1 MEETVLSKEKAA
13 LSKIA
18 SIDIEVNE
26 RDAIYS
32 IGAVFA
38 ERQWCR
44 KGHFNVDQALQE
56 LDSFVRDASFLLGHN
71 LLSHDLPVL
80 NQHAADLHLHK
91 KLVIDTLFLSPL
103 AFPENPYHRLV
114 KNYKLLRDA
123 VNDPV
128 ADARLAMQLFRDQ
141 CGAFQR
147 GNADLLSFYA
157 WCFSG
162 NVLYAGLQQV
172 FVHLGAKKL
181 PAGQVADTWARLL
194 NEKVCQTAMQ
204 RIASDVLPRAEK
216 CDSLA
221 YCVAWL
227 QVAGGNSILPP
238 WVHLQFPDVANILRQ
253 LRDVPCRAPA
263 CQWCRENHNAEKQL
277 QDYFGYP
284 AFREEPAT
292 IEGNSLQKA
301 IVEHA
306 MLGRPCLAIL
316 PTSGGKSLCFQL
328 PALMRFYRRGVLT
341 LVISPLQALM
351 KDQVDNL
358 RSKTGTTAVAALYGM
373 LTPPE
378 RGAVLEGIRM
388 GDIGILYISPEQLRN
403 RSLSA
408 ALAYR
413 ELGCWVFD
421 EAHCLSKWGHDFRPD
436 YLYAGRFIREFS
448 QKCKAE
454 VPPVQCLTATAK
466 NDVKQEI
473 TDYFQRSLGQRLTLY
488 EGGVERDNLHFE
500 VYSVAQANK
509 YTSLQ
514 KLLQDRMAYND
525 DVCVVYCATRKRTEE
540 TADFLVQQGWSAE
553 AFHARLDSGVKR
565 DIQERF
571 ISGDIKIIC
580 ATNAFGMGIDKE
592 NVRLVVHLD
601 IPGSLEN
608 YLQEAGRA
616 GRDRKEADC
625 VLLYDENDIENQFR
639 LGANSQ
645 LGRRDIAQLLRGLR
659 VAANKTS
666 DGKIVLTSG
675 ELLRSQFVDT
685 AISAE
690 DRDAQ
695 TKVFTAI
702 AWLEKAEL
710 VQRNENRTTVF
721 QAAPL
726 VSSLQEAR
734 QKIQKL
740 NLSAR
745 QQERWMAILGFIMS
759 ASSNDGFSADQLAE
773 LSPFAGSK
781 DDPDKESESQR
792 VIRTLHDM
800 KEAGLLAQ
808 SVLLTAFVRHKV
820 RDASY
825 RMIKKMIGLEVKLLD
840 KLQEQAPDADLVNS
854 DESQWQNLSL
864 RQLNQHLLNEGFDFS
879 NSEILRSI
887 VYGLTQDGKGMAN
900 QQGSL
905 EMRHHGQDQYRI
917 LVKRGWYAL
926 RETARRRQA
935 VAKVL
940 LDTIIAKIPEDAPP
954 NKNLLVEFSLDELSD
969 AVRQDMVISSQL
981 KDRLAAID
989 RALLYLHE
997 QKIIILQNGLAV
1009 FRQAMTIQVQADKR
1023 LYTSGDYEPLSHHY
1037 GERVFQVHVMN
1048 EYARIG
1054 LEKIGAALEMV
1065 LAYFSLDKNNFV
1077 QRYFPRKKGMLERA
1091 TSQQSYQHIV
1101 EELGNSKQQ
1110 AIVSA
1115 PETRNGLILAG
1126 PGSGKTRTVVHR
1138 CAWLLRVKR
1147 VPATGI
1153 LVLAFNRNAANL
1165 IRQRLRALVEKDA
1178 YGVTIQ
1184 TYHSLALRLTGH
1196 SMEGLLQNDENI
1208 KARFDAAIKEAIA
1221 LLKGDKELFGTEPDD
1236 VRDRLLAGYRH
1247 ILVDEYQDID
1257 ALQYELISA
1266 IVGRT
1271 LDDKDSKLTL
1281 MAVGDDDQNIY
1292 QFRGANIGFIRR
1304 FQEDYEAETYYLTE
1318 NYRSS
1323 KHIIDAAN
1331 QLILVNQDRMKAKQP
1346 IVINKDRSNLPAG
1359 GEWQQRDLFAKGR
1372 VQFLQSPAFDLTQ
1385 QAACIVAEMQRLKS
1399 LSPEWNWSEV
1409 AILAREWSTCDPLRN
1424 LCHRLDIPVC
1434 RYFSES
1440 PPLFRIREIHEF
1452 LDALKADRDAWL
1464 SPVQLKELLRSL
1476 QANKAQNLWWDL
1488 LETVRQEWLHE
1499 AGHMQQAVTRILD
1512 FYYES
1517 LMAYKQSRQ
1526 FDTGLLL
1533 STVHSAKGMEYEHVF
1548 ICDGGWAK
1556 YKNQAQEEEARRLY
1570 YVAMTRARKTLT
1582 LCSNVQTPNPLIGS
1596 LEGDSVFKKSVQ
1608 ATADMMADAS
1618 YGRVKMLSLK
1628 DIDLGYAGSFEQKHS
1643 IHTALLRLQSGDQL
1657 QMLDAAGQLFLLSGN
1672 IRVAKLSKKANASWK
1687 NHWQTIHFIEVIAV
1701 VQRGCADSG
1710 LEYQKRCKVDM
1721 WEVPLVEIRYAGG
1734 DEMG

>member
-1 MEETVLSKEKAA
+1 
-13 LSKIA
+13 
-18 SIDIEVNE
+18 
-26 RDAIYS
+26 
-32 IGAVFA
+32 
-38 ERQWCR
+38 
-44 KGHFNVDQALQE
+44 
-56 LDSFVRDASFLLGHN
+56 
-71 LLSHDLPVL
+71 
-80 NQHAADLHLHK
+80 
-91 KLVIDTLFLSPL
+91 
-103 AFPENPYHRLV
+103 
-114 KNYKLLRDA
+114 
-123 VNDPV
+123 
-128 ADARLAMQLFRDQ
+128 
-141 CGAFQR
+141 
-147 GNADLLSFYA
+147 
-157 WCFSG
+157 
-162 NVLYAGLQQV
+162 LYAGLQQV
-172 FVHLGAKKL
+172 FFHLGAKKL
-181 PAGQVADTWARLL
+181 NDRQVVDTWARLVRD
-194 NEKVCQTAMQ
+194 KVCQTAMN
-204 RIASDVLPRAEK
+204 RVTSEVLPHAEK

-238 WVHLQFPDVANILRQ
+238 WVHLQFPEVANILRQ
-253 LRDVPCRAPA
+253 LRDVPCKAA
-263 CQWCRENHNAEKQL
+263 DCQWCQDNHNAEKQL
-277 QDYFGYP
+277 QGYFDYP
-284 AFREEPAT
+284 AFRQEPAT
-292 IEGNSLQKA
+292 IEGKSLQKA

-306 MLGRPCLAIL
+306 MLGRPSLGIL

-358 RSKTGTTAVAALYGM
+358 RSKTGTTAVAALSGM

-436 YLYAGRFIREFS
+436 YLYAGRFIREFA
-448 QKCKAE
+448 QKQKAE
-454 VPPVQCLTATAK
+454 IPPVQCLTATAK
-466 NDVKQEI
+466 NDVKEEI
-473 TDYFQRSLGQRLTLY
+473 TDYFQRSLGQKLALF
-488 EGGVERDNLHFE
+488 EGGVERDNLCFE
-500 VYSVAQANK
+500 VYSVAKANK
-509 YTSLQ
+509 YASLQ
-514 KLLQDRMAYND
+514 QLLQDRMACNQ
-525 DVCVVYCATRKRTEE
+525 DVCVVYCAARKRTEE
-540 TADFLVQQGWSAE
+540 TANFVVQQGWSAE
-553 AFHARLDSGVKR
+553 AFHAGLDSGVKR

-580 ATNAFGMGIDKE
+580 ATNAFGMGIDKD

-616 GRDRKEADC
+616 GRDRKQADC

-645 LGRRDIAQLLRGLR
+645 LSRRDIAQLLRGLR
-659 VAANKTS
+659 VAAKKTS
-666 DGKIVLTSG
+666 DGEIVLTSG
-675 ELLRSQFVDT
+675 ELLRSQFVD
-685 AISAE
+685 ASISA
-690 DRDAQ
+690 DDHDAQ

-726 VSSLQEAR
+726 VSSLEEAR
-734 QKIQKL
+734 KIVQKQDL
-740 NLSAR
+740 TVR
-745 QQERWMAILGFIMS
+745 QQERWMAILEFIMS
-759 ASSNDGFSADQLAE
+759 ADSNDGFSADQLAE

-792 VIRTLHDM
+792 VIRTLQGM
-800 KEAGLLAQ
+800 KEAGLLSQ

-820 RDASY
+820 SNASY
-825 RMIKKMIGLEVKLLD
+825 RMIDKMIGLEAKLLD
-840 KLQEQAPDADLVNS
+840 KLQEEAPDADLTNS
-854 DESQWQNLSL
+854 DDAQWQNLSL
-864 RQLNQHLLNEGFDFS
+864 RQLNQYLLNEGFDYS
-879 NSEILRSI
+879 NSEILRTI
-887 VYGLTQDGKGMAN
+887 MYGLTQDGKGMAN
-900 QQGSL
+900 QKGSL

-917 LVKRGWYAL
+917 LIKRGWNAL

-935 VAKVL
+935 VAKIL
-940 LDTIIAKIPEDAPP
+940 LDTLIVKIPDDVPP

-969 AVRQDMVISSQL
+969 AVHQDMVISSQL
-981 KDRLAAID
+981 KDQLVAID

-1009 FRQAMTIQVQADKR
+1009 FRQAMTIQIQADKR

-1065 LAYFSLDKNNFV
+1065 LAYFSLDKNSFV

-1101 EELGNSKQQ
+1101 EELGNPKQQ

-1147 VPATGI
+1147 IPASCI
-1153 LVLAFNRNAANL
+1153 LLLAFNRNAANL
-1165 IRQRLRALVEKDA
+1165 LRRRLVALVEKDA

-1196 SMEGLLQNDENI
+1196 SLQGFQQRGDDIEPD
-1208 KARFDAAIKEAIA
+1208 FDAAIREAIA

-1257 ALQYELISA
+1257 TLQYELISA
-1266 IVGRT
+1266 IAGRT
-1271 LDDKDSKLTL
+1271 LEDKDSKLTL

-1331 QLILVNQDRMKAKQP
+1331 QLIQTNRDRMKTEQP
-1346 IVINKDRSNLPAG
+1346 IVINRDRDNLPSG
-1359 GEWQQRDLFAKGR
+1359 GDWQQRDLLAQGR
-1372 VQFLQSPAFDLTQ
+1372 VQILQSPVLDLIQ
-1385 QAACIVAEMQRLKS
+1385 QAAVIVAEMQRLKS
-1399 LSPEWNWSEV
+1399 LSPEWDWSQV
-1409 AILAREWSTCDPLRN
+1409 AVLAREWSTCDPLRS
-1424 LCHRLDIPVC
+1424 LCHHLDIPVF
-1434 RYFSES
+1434 RYFSKP
-1440 PPLFRIREIHEF
+1440 PPLFRIREIHQF
-1452 LDALKADRDAWL
+1452 LDALKDDQDAWL
-1464 SPVQLKELLRSL
+1464 SPIQLKELLSRL
-1476 QANKAQNLWWDL
+1476 QEDKPQNLWWNL
-1488 LETVRQEWLHE
+1488 LENIRQEWMQE
-1499 AGHMQQAVTRILD
+1499 AGQIKQAVTRILD
-1512 FYYES
+1512 FCYES
-1517 LMAYKQSRQ
+1517 LMAHKQSRQ
-1526 FDTGLLL
+1526 FDKGLLL

-1556 YKNQAQEEEARRLY
+1556 YQNQAQEEETRRLY
-1570 YVAMTRARKTLT
+1570 YVAMTRARKTLA
-1582 LCSNVQTPNPLIGS
+1582 LCSNQQTPNPLIGA
-1596 LEGDSVFKKSVQ
+1596 LEGDYIYKSIVQ
-1608 ATADMMADAS
+1608 PASEMMRYAS
-1618 YGRVKMLSLK
+1618 HEKTEMLSLK
-1628 DIDLGYAGSFEQKHS
+1628 DIDLGYAGSFEQQHS
-1643 IHTALLRLQSGDQL
+1643 IHAAIQKLQPGTQLKMMNASGS
-1657 QMLDAAGQLFLLSGN
+1657 LFLLSGN
-1672 IRVAKLSKKANASWK
+1672 TRIAKLSKNSQASWK
-1687 NHWQTIHFIEVIAV
+1687 SCLDNIRAIEVIAL
-1701 VQRGCADSG
+1701 VQWERTDSEA
-1710 LEYQKRCKVDM
+1710 EYQKRYKVDM
-1721 WEVPLVEIRYAGG
+1721 WEVPLIEIRYAGG
-1734 DEMG
+1734 ERTG